1 MDTSPHI
8 REAAHPTPRTY
19 VTIAAL
25 LAAITAF
32 EVGIFYIEAIKDLLI
47 PIFIVLSAVKFIMV
61 AMYYMHLKFDERLF
75 SVFFV
80 GGLALATA
88 VILALMAL
96 FGVLL
101 DTPSVEAIADTS
113 YTHQVGTLGDQL
125 KFSTN
130 TLTATAGEE
139 VVFEFNNT
147 AATQQH
153 NWVLITTG
161 IKDEIA
167 AAGLAAGPAGNWI
180 PDDSRI
186 IASTVLLN
194 PGDSDQIQ
202 FIAPAAGTYQFT
214 CTFPGHSATMFGT
227 FEISSH

>member
-125 KFSTN
+125 KFST
-130 TLTATAGEE
+130 T
-139 VVFEFNNT
+139 
-147 AATQQH
+147 TQLGAYH
-153 NWVLITTG
+153 N
-161 IKDEIA
+161 
-167 AAGLAAGPAGNWI
+167 
-180 PDDSRI
+180 R
-186 IASTVLLN
+186 
-194 PGDSDQIQ
+194 
-202 FIAPAAGTYQFT
+202 Y
-214 CTFPGHSATMFGT
+214 
-227 FEISSH
+227 